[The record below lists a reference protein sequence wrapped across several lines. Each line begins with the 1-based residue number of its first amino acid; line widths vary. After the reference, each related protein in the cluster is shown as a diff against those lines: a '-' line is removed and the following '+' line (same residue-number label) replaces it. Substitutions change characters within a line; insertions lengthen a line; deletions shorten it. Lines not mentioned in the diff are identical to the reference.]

1 MDLIVFEPKFYT
13 KQASKPLSAWV
24 SHYWLSLDSTQPT
37 HSVLPD
43 GAVDVVIQ
51 ITGSSARSWVYGTS
65 TVRTD
70 IALNPHSRYLGIR
83 FKPGQSRHFIQA
95 AASELTDRCED
106 SDGLLRFPLDS
117 VLELGMGTSVFTRI
131 DALLESHIRSARPE
145 RSRMDEAID
154 LIKVTHGTAST
165 EQAAQTF
172 CRSRRQFERI
182 FAQTVGIS
190 PKLFAQIARF
200 EHAAACI
207 GQPLCVAAVSLADVA
222 ASAGYADQS
231 HMTHAFKRFA
241 QTSPYQ
247 FARENV
253 AFLQGITPIILEN

>member
-1 MDLIVFEPKFYT
+1 MDLVVMQPKFYT
-13 KQASKPLSAWV
+13 AQVSKPLSAWV
-24 SHYWLSLDSTQPT
+24 SHYWLSLDNTQPT

-51 ITGSSARSWVYGTS
+51 ITGSSARSWVYGTA
-65 TVRTD
+65 TARTD
-70 IALNPHSRYLGIR
+70 ITLNPHSHYLGMR
-83 FKPGQSRHFIQA
+83 FKPGQSRHFMRA
-95 AASELTDRCED
+95 AASELTDRCEG
-106 SDGLLRFPLDS
+106 SDGMLRFRLDS
-117 VLELGMGTSVFTRI
+117 VLGMEIGASVFTQL
-131 DALLESHIRSARPE
+131 DALLENYILCARPE
-145 RSRMDEAID
+145 RSRIDEAID
-154 LIKVTHGTAST
+154 LIKATHGAAST
-165 EQAAQTF
+165 EEAAQTF

-207 GQPLCVAAVSLADVA
+207 SQPRCVAAVSLADVA

-231 HMTHAFKRFA
+231 HMTHAFKRFT
-241 QTSPYQ
+241 QISPHQ

-253 AFLQGITPIILEN
+253 AFLQGITPTILEN